1 MQSGRNLTFWRN
13 LLPPSFLVVF
23 YFCVFMDTELKFSYL
38 QQHHQIREVNGI
50 GMHALV
56 CGIVLP
62 VAGKIYFYIT
72 K

>member
-1 MQSGRNLTFWRN
+1 M
-13 LLPPSFLVVF
+13 VF
-23 YFCVFMDTELKFSYL
+23 GFCVFMDTELKFSYL
-38 QQHHQIREVNGI
+38 QQHHQIIEVNGI

-62 VAGKIYFYIT
+62 IAGQIYFYIT